1 MTAKRFT
8 GLVLAA
14 GLGVAGAPA
23 QAHHSG
29 AMFDSS
35 KTLTMKGTLKGVEW
49 TNPHSW
55 LSVVGSLDGKGAG
68 TQWDLESVSPATLIR
83 MGLGKEQLQVGAK
96 VAVDFHPLRDGRRGG
111 SLVAVT
117 FADGR
122 TVRAEVGVAPASPS
136 TADSR

>member
-1 MTAKRFT
+1 MKALT

-14 GLGVAGAPA
+14 GLAAASTA

-29 AMFDSS
+29 AMFDSFQ
-35 KTLTMKGTLKGVEW
+35 TLTLKGTLKGVEW

-55 LSVVGSLDGKGAG
+55 LSVMGSPDGKGQQ
-68 TQWDLESVSPATLIR
+68 TQWDLESVSPASLVR
-83 MGLGKEQLQVGAK
+83 MGLSKDQLPVGAK
-96 VAVDFHPLRDGRRGG
+96 VSVDFHPLRDGRHGG

-122 TVRAEVGVAPASPS
+122 TVRAGVAAPVVPANPS
-136 TADSR
+136 TVETR